1 MTDAR
6 LPGEDAPKLIWSE
19 LLKFTRAS
27 RIDPGAA
34 DRRRY
39 RRSGSDKSPP
49 GEARRAVC
57 WARSPNNGCGGARRE
72 EIRHRTA
79 GKSNPRS
86 RRAWVP
92 GRCLRGHPPGQR
104 GGHKPRT
111 WRNPSSTRARAAP
124 GICPMCSMRRLLSR
138 VRICET
144 LTTEFLL
151 SPVPRRDSSTLPGA
165 AARSGL
171 EVIAHDD
178 HGGDRAPVEGVV
190 LDDKD
195 RVSVAR
201 SRPCRR
207 REFGPPDL
215 AAAHHSSAGP
225 KERNCMAARRGSRR
239 ESRSA

>member
-1 MTDAR
+1 MSDPVLRARSICARLDPPLRHLLARVFRISNIVIGEVMKEFPERRPVSVGRCSLHHVRVLHKGLGPLSLVPNVVLYFRMTDAR
-6 LPGEDAPKLIWSE
+6 LPGEDAPKLIRSE

-92 GRCLRGHPPGQR
+92 GRCPRGHPPGGKGVVTSR
-104 GGHKPRT
+104 GPAAT
-111 WRNPSSTRARAAP
+111 PPPTRARAAP
-124 GICPMCSMRRLLSR
+124 GICRC
-138 VRICET
+138 VR
-144 LTTEFLL
+144 
-151 SPVPRRDSSTLPGA
+151 
-165 AARSGL
+165 
-171 EVIAHDD
+171 
-178 HGGDRAPVEGVV
+178 
-190 LDDKD
+190 
-195 RVSVAR
+195 
-201 SRPCRR
+201 
-207 REFGPPDL
+207 
-215 AAAHHSSAGP
+215 
-225 KERNCMAARRGSRR
+225 
-239 ESRSA
+239 